1 MTPPSAFGGKQLH
14 EVLGSSV
21 LAIALFASTNIDDLF
36 VLLGLFSD
44 PRYRRSDVV
53 LGQYAGIA
61 ILFGVSVA
69 ASLISLV
76 LAPKYLGLLG
86 LAPIAIGLKRLL
98 ELRGG
103 GAEESGKAVGSGANI
118 VAVASVTVANGGD
131 NIGIYTPLFAI
142 RPAADIAIIAIV
154 FVAMTAAWLFAAYR
168 LTVHPRLGAPI
179 RRFGPRVV
187 PFVLIGLGIMILAE
201 AGTFALLG

>member
-1 MTPPSAFGGKQLH
+1 
-14 EVLGSSV
+14 V

-44 PRYRRSDVV
+44 PRYRRSDIVT
-53 LGQYAGIA
+53 GQYAGIA

-76 LAPKYLGLLG
+76 LAPEYVGLLG

-98 ELRGG
+98 ELRRG
-103 GAEESGKAVGSGANI
+103 GAEEAGAAVNPGANI
-118 VAVASVTVANGGD
+118 VAVAAVTVANGGD

-142 RPAADIAIIAIV
+142 RPAADIAIVAIV
-154 FVAMTAAWLFAAYR
+154 FVAMTAAWLLVAYR

-179 RRFGPRVV
+179 RRYGPRVV

-201 AGTFALLG
+201 AHTFALLV

>member
-1 MTPPSAFGGKQLH
+1 LH
-14 EVLGSSV
+14 ELLGSIV

-53 LGQYAGIA
+53 IGQYAGIA

-69 ASLISLV
+69 ASLISLI
-76 LAPKYLGLLG
+76 LAPEYVGLLG
-86 LAPIAIGLKRLL
+86 LAPIVIGLKRLL

-103 GAEESGKAVGSGANI
+103 GAEESGAAVSSGANI
-118 VAVASVTVANGGD
+118 VVVATVTVANGGD

-179 RRFGPRVV
+179 RRYGPRVV
-187 PFVLIGLGIMILAE
+187 PFVLIGLGITILAE

>member
-1 MTPPSAFGGKQLH
+1 LH
-14 EVLGSSV
+14 ELLSPIVLG
-21 LAIALFASTNIDDLF
+21 IALFASTNIDDLF

-69 ASLISLV
+69 ASLISLA
-76 LAPKYLGLLG
+76 LAPEYVGLLG

-103 GAEESGKAVGSGANI
+103 GAEEAGEAAGSGANI

-142 RPAADIAIIAIV
+142 RPAGDIAIVAIV

-179 RRFGPRVV
+179 RRYGPQVV

-201 AGTFALLG
+201 AGSVALLG

>member
-1 MTPPSAFGGKQLH
+1 LQEL
-14 EVLGSSV
+14 LGSIV

-53 LGQYAGIA
+53 TGQYAGIA
-61 ILFGVSVA
+61 ILFSVSVA

-76 LAPKYLGLLG
+76 LAPEYIGLLG
-86 LAPIAIGLKRLL
+86 LAPIVIGVKRLL

-103 GAEESGKAVGSGANI
+103 GAEEAGEGATSGANI
-118 VAVASVTVANGGD
+118 IAVASVTVANGGD

-142 RPAADIAIIAIV
+142 RPAADIATFAIV

-179 RRFGPRVV
+179 RRYGPRVV

-201 AGTFALLG
+201 AGTFALLA

>member
-1 MTPPSAFGGKQLH
+1 VSGGKQLQ
-14 EVLGSSV
+14 ELLGSIV

-53 LGQYAGIA
+53 TGQYAGIA
-61 ILFGVSVA
+61 ILFGVSGA
-69 ASLISLV
+69 ASLISLM
-76 LAPKYLGLLG
+76 LASEYIGLLG
-86 LAPIAIGLKRLL
+86 LAPIFIGVKRLL

-103 GAEESGKAVGSGANI
+103 GAEDADESANSGANI
-118 VAVASVTVANGGD
+118 IAVASLTIANGGD

-154 FVAMTAAWLFAAYR
+154 FVAMTAAWLFVAYK

-179 RRFGPRVV
+179 RRYGPRVV

-201 AGTFALLG
+201 AGSFALLA

>member
-1 MTPPSAFGGKQLH
+1 LH
-14 EVLGSSV
+14 ELLGSIV
-21 LAIALFASTNIDDLF
+21 LAIGLFASTNIDDLF

-44 PRYRRSDVV
+44 PRYRRSDIVK
-53 LGQYAGIA
+53 GQYAGIA

-76 LAPKYLGLLG
+76 IAPEYIGLLG

-98 ELRGG
+98 ELRRE
-103 GAEESGKAVGSGANI
+103 GAEEAGAAVNSSANI
-118 VAVASVTVANGGD
+118 VAVAAVTVANGGD

-142 RPAADIAIIAIV
+142 RPAVDIAIIAIV

-168 LTVHPRLGAPI
+168 LTVHPRLSAPI
-179 RRFGPRVV
+179 RRYGPRVV
-187 PFVLIGLGIMILAE
+187 PLVLIGLGIMILAE
-201 AGTFALLG
+201 AGTFALLA